1 MTVTA
6 ASFVTNF
13 PEFANATNYPVP
25 SIDFWISIAGL
36 QFDVSRWGTL
46 YDYGIQLY
54 VAHNLTLSQ
63 QAVKAASRGQ
73 NPGAIEGP
81 LTNASVDKVSYA
93 RNPALAVDPKNGEL
107 NLSTY
112 GIRLVRL
119 IKMIGAG
126 PIYVGVGETPSLA
139 AGAWSGPYPYP
150 AP

>member
-1 MTVTA
+1 MSVNATT
-6 ASFVTNF
+6 FVTNF

-25 SIDFWISIAGL
+25 QIDFWISIAGL
-36 QFDVSRWGTL
+36 QFDVGRWGNL
-46 YDYGIQLY
+46 YDYGVQLY

-63 QAVKAASRGQ
+63 QATKAASRGQ

-119 IKMIGAG
+119 IRMIGAG
-126 PIYVGVGETPSLA
+126 PVQVGVGEVPTTA
-139 AGAWSGPYPYP
+139 ASAWPGPYPGP
-150 AP
+150 